1 MIIKRSFSTI
11 DTHTLGEPTRN
22 VIGGLPPIPGKTMSE
37 KMLYMQEK
45 MDWVRKLLMCEP
57 RGNNLMSGTY
67 ITEPC
72 LPEADFGVLHLQ
84 VNGYM
89 DMCGHNTIGVCTAL
103 IESGMMEQ
111 KEPVTQIKL
120 DTPAGLIVADVKVEN
135 YTAKEVT
142 FTNVPAFVFA
152 KDIEADI
159 PGFGKVTMD
168 ISYGGMFFAIVK
180 AKDINLDI
188 SQENAEEIIRVGRV
202 FRQAVNSQVKVYHP
216 EILHLKEVVCVM
228 FSAEPTNPNADLK
241 NAVFYPPGGIDR
253 SPCGTGTS
261 AKAASL
267 FMEGQLNFGDTF
279 VHESIIGSL
288 FKCKVL
294 DEAQVGDF
302 KAIIPQISGK
312 AYVTGFHTFVLDP
325 EDPFQ
330 EGFQI
335 L

>member
-37 KMLYMQEK
+37 KTLYMQEN
-45 MDWVRKLLMCEP
+45 MDWVRKILIFEP
-57 RGNNLMSGTY
+57 RGGNSMFGTF

-72 LPEADFGVLHLQ
+72 LPEADFGVIH
-84 VNGYM
+84 VGAARYM
-89 DMCGHNTIGVCTAL
+89 PMCGHNTIGICTVL
-103 IESGMMEQ
+103 VESGMVEQ

-120 DTPAGLIVADVKVEN
+120 DTAAGLVVADVKVEN

-152 KDIEADI
+152 KDIEVDI

-168 ISYGGMFFAIVK
+168 ISYGGNFFAIVK

-188 SQENAEEIIRVGRV
+188 SPENAAEIMRVGRV
-202 FRQAVNSQVKVYHP
+202 FKQAINSQVKIYHP
-216 EILHLKEVVCVM
+216 EKPDLNKVTSIE
-228 FSAEPTNPNADLK
+228 FSTEPTNPNADFK
-241 NAVFYPPGGIDR
+241 NAVVCTSGTIDR

-267 FMEGQLNFGDTF
+267 FMKGQLNIGETF

-288 FKCKVL
+288 FKCKVVGT
-294 DEAQVGDF
+294 AQVGNF
-302 KAIIPQISGK
+302 KAIIPQVTGK

>member
-1 MIIKRSFSTI
+1 MIIKRSLSTI
-11 DTHTLGEPTRN
+11 DTHTVGEPTRI

-37 KMLYMQEK
+37 KMFYMRDN
-45 MDWVRKLLMCEP
+45 MDWIRKILMFEP
-57 RGNNLMSGTY
+57 RGSSFMIGAY

-72 LPEADFGVLHLQ
+72 LPEADFGVIHIESS
-84 VNGYM
+84 GYQT
-89 DMCGHNTIGVCTAL
+89 MCGHNTIGICTAL
-103 IESGMMEQ
+103 VESGMIEP
-111 KEPVTQIKL
+111 KEPITQIKL

-142 FTNVPAFVFA
+142 FTNIPSFVFA
-152 KDIEADI
+152 KGIKVDI

-168 ISYGGMFFAIVK
+168 ICYGGNFIAIIR

-188 SQENAEEIIRVGRV
+188 SPDNAMEIIRVGRL
-202 FRQAVNSQVKVYHP
+202 FKQAINSQVKVFHP
-216 EILHLKEVVCVM
+216 KKSYLNEVIHIE
-228 FSAEPTNPNADLK
+228 FSAKPTNPNADFK
-241 NAVFYPPGGIDR
+241 NVVVAPPGSIDR

-267 FMEGQLNFGDTF
+267 FMRGELKVGETF

-288 FKCKVL
+288 FKCKVVGT
-294 DEAQVGDF
+294 AQVGDF
-302 KAIIPQISGK
+302 KAIIPQVTGK